1 MRIFVISLKAAAVRR
16 ASAVEEFERTGIEF
30 EFFDAVNGRE
40 GSEKYF
46 NSINKWLFRLNTL
59 RDPLLGEI
67 GCYASHLA
75 LWRTCVA
82 MNQAIVILEDDFQ
95 LEPGFTAAIREIRDL
110 TNTVGFIRLQ
120 SIEKKRKPLK
130 RLRPAAYEIISNGRR
145 KLLYVSDVPLCALAY
160 AISPAAAASL
170 LKASATLTAPVD
182 KFLQQTWIHMTPICA
197 LEPAVVKLSTD
208 SDSSTIGIRQR
219 KSRNPILLLCRAV
232 YKAVGELRRFG
243 FDMRQL
249 KSLDRGDAQQFKSWR
264 DVIG

>member
-1 MRIFVISLKAAAVRR
+1 MRIFVISLNSAAVRR
-16 ASAVEEFERTGIEF
+16 ASAVEEFKQTGIEF
-30 EFFDAVNGRE
+30 EFFDAVNGRD
-40 GSEKYF
+40 GTSKYF

-59 RDPLLGEI
+59 RDPLPGEI
-67 GCYASHLA
+67 GCYASHRA

-95 LEPGFTAAIREIRDL
+95 LAPGFATAIREIRNL
-110 TNTVGFIRLQ
+110 TNAVGFIRLQ

-130 RLRPAAYEIISNGRR
+130 KLRPAAYEITSCGRR

-170 LKASATLTAPVD
+170 LKASTILTAPVD

-197 LEPAVVKLSTD
+197 LDPAVVKLSTD
-208 SDSSTIGIRQR
+208 INSSTIGIRQS
-219 KSRNPILLLCRAV
+219 KSRNPILLLCRAL
-232 YKAVGELRRFG
+232 YKGVGELRRFG

-249 KSLDRGDAQQFKSWR
+249 KSLNTGDIQQFKSWR
-264 DVIG
+264 DVNG